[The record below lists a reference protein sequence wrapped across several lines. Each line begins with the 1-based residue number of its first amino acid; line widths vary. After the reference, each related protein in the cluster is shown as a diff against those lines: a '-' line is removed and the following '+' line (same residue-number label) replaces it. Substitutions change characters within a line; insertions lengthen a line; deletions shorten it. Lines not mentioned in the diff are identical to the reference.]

1 LNGELQRQFF
11 RRTVVMFKCVFGVA
25 ALIATLGIPLAAQA
39 TEGALGRPISG
50 SSVQPDAGVV
60 PPEPDWYV
68 NLSEIYFDGS
78 ISASHPVPIGGKTT
92 LGLEGQISF
101 TLATL
106 LHVWD
111 TGPGPWNFAS
121 SVTVPYVWESATA
134 SLGIGNRLGSVT
146 QDASGLFDLTFTP
159 LIAGYHFSQT
169 EHIALSLNI
178 WAPTGRYDSG
188 DIANASLNNWTFI
201 PTVAYTR
208 IVPSLGMEFDA
219 TAGVQFY
226 TRNSATNYQNAP
238 LFTLDVMALKRFG
251 NGVGV
256 GLIVGT
262 VQQIG
267 NDSGPTA
274 DKLNGFR
281 GYDVAVG
288 PIVTY
293 DTKIASKTPLSMS
306 LRWVPTVASKNR
318 LSSTATLMAT
328 ATVAF

>member
-1 LNGELQRQFF
+1 MVKR
-11 RRTVVMFKCVFGVA
+11 VFGAA
-25 ALIATLGIPLAAQA
+25 ALVVTLGLPLAAHA

-50 SSVQPDAGVV
+50 TGVQPDGGVV
-60 PPEPDWYV
+60 PPEPNWYV
-68 NLSEIYFDGS
+68 NLGEIYFDGS
-78 ISASHPVPIGGKTT
+78 INSSHTVPVGGKTT

-121 SVTVPYVWESATA
+121 SVTLPYAWERATA
-134 SLGIGNRLGSVT
+134 SLAIGNRVGGVA

-159 LIAGYHFSQT
+159 LIAGYHFSKT
-169 EHIALSLNI
+169 EHIAFSLNI
-178 WAPTGRYDSG
+178 WAPTGKYDTG
-188 DIANASLNNWTFI
+188 NIANVSLNNWTFI

-208 IVPSLGMEFDA
+208 ILPSLGIEFDA
-219 TAGVQFY
+219 SAGVQFY
-226 TRNSATNYQNAP
+226 TRNAATDYQNAP
-238 LFTLDVMALKRFG
+238 LFTLDLMALKRFS
-251 NGVGV
+251 NGLGA

-281 GYDVAVG
+281 GHDVTVG

-293 DTKIASKTPLSMS
+293 DTKIAGKTPLSMS

-318 LSSTATLMAT
+318 LSSTATVMAT
-328 ATVAF
+328 ATIAF

>member
-1 LNGELQRQFF
+1 MGAAVLVL
-11 RRTVVMFKCVFGVA
+11 TFGLPFA
-25 ALIATLGIPLAAQA
+25 AHG

-50 SSVQPDAGVV
+50 AGVTPDVGVV
-60 PPEPDWYV
+60 PPEPGWFV
-68 NLSEIYFDGS
+68 NLTEIYYDGS
-78 ISASHPVPIGGKTT
+78 ISAGHSVPIGGKTT
-92 LGLEGQISF
+92 LGLDAQVSF

-106 LHVWD
+106 LKVWD

-121 SVTVPYVWESATA
+121 SVTLPYAWTSANA
-134 SLGIGNRLGSVT
+134 VLGIGNRTAGVK

-159 LIAGYHFSQT
+159 LIAGYHFSKT
-169 EHIALSLNI
+169 DHISFSVNI
-178 WAPTGRYDSG
+178 WAPTGKYDPGSL
-188 DIANASLNNWTFI
+188 ANVSLNNWTFI
-201 PTVAYTR
+201 PTVSYTKL
-208 IVPSLGMEFDA
+208 VPSIGMEFDV

-226 TRNSATNYQNAP
+226 TRNSATDYQNAP
-238 LFTLDVMALKRFG
+238 LFTLDLLMLKRFG
-251 NGVGV
+251 NGVGA

-281 GYDVAVG
+281 GYDWAVG

-293 DTKIASKTPLSMS
+293 DTKIGGKTPLSMS
-306 LRWVPTVASKNR
+306 LRWVPTVGSKNR
-318 LSSTATLMAT
+318 LSSTSTVMAT

>member
-1 LNGELQRQFF
+1 MLKR
-11 RRTVVMFKCVFGVA
+11 MFGNA
-25 ALIATLGIPLAAQA
+25 ALFITFSTILGLPLAAHA

-50 SSVQPDAGVV
+50 TGVQPDAGVV
-60 PPEPDWYV
+60 PPAPDWYV

-78 ISASHPVPIGGKTT
+78 IGSSHTIPVGGKTT
-92 LGLEGQISF
+92 LGLDGQFSF

-106 LHVWD
+106 LHVWN

-121 SVTVPYVWESATA
+121 SVTLPYMWQSSTA
-134 SLGIGNRLGSVT
+134 SLGIGNRVGSVT

-169 EHIALSLNI
+169 EHIAFSLNI
-178 WAPTGRYDSG
+178 WAPTGKYDVGSL
-188 DIANASLNNWTFI
+188 ANVSLNNWTFI
-201 PTVAYTR
+201 PTVAYTK
-208 IVPSLGMEFDA
+208 ILPTLGIEFDA
-219 TAGVQFY
+219 SAGVQFY
-226 TRNSATNYQNAP
+226 TRNAATDYQNAP
-238 LFTLDVMALKRFG
+238 LFTLDVMALKRFS
-251 NGVGV
+251 NGFGA

-267 NDSGPTA
+267 NDTGPTA
-274 DKLNGFR
+274 DRLDGFR
-281 GYDVAVG
+281 GYDVTVG

-293 DTKIASKTPLSMS
+293 DTKISGKTPLSMS

-318 LSSTATLMAT
+318 LSSTSTVMAT

>member
-1 LNGELQRQFF
+1 
-11 RRTVVMFKCVFGVA
+11 MFKCVFGAA
-25 ALIATLGIPLAAQA
+25 ALIVTLGIPLAAQA

-78 ISASHPVPIGGKTT
+78 INASHPVPVGGKTT

-121 SVTVPYVWESATA
+121 SVTLPYVWESATA

-146 QDASGLFDLTFTP
+146 QDVSGLFDLTFTP

-188 DIANASLNNWTFI
+188 DIANPSLNNWTFI
-201 PTVAYTR
+201 PTVAYTK

-318 LSSTATLMAT
+318 LSSTATIMAT